1 MAYVYSSSNVLFSKK
16 QIGVYHQI
24 HLPRQTALLPDRH
37 FSMPSWP
44 HPYLRNSHLLIYLCQ
59 ADFSVSVCCC
69 QCIRQI
75 DAKPGNPVFQYH
87 QLQIALRLASQAGI
101 YGFAHSGVGTS
112 IYVVLKTYS
121 GYPWG
126 LCTSYIFHTDGF
138 QALCHLGICHCRNTT
153 EPYCQYPLQ
162 TVFSLVLHLIL
173 QSLIL
178 HPYPLSLS

>member
-1 MAYVYSSSNVLFSKK
+1 M
-16 QIGVYHQI
+16 
-24 HLPRQTALLPDRH
+24 RQPCCN
-37 FSMPSWP
+37 P
-44 HPYLRNSHLLIYLCQ
+44 HLLIYLCQ
-59 ADFSVSVCCC
+59 ANFSVSVCCR

-87 QLQIALRLASQAGI
+87 QLQIALCLASQAGI

-126 LCTSYIFHTDGF
+126 LCTLYIFHSDGF
-138 QALCHLGICHCRNTT
+138 QALCHLSICHCRNAT

-162 TVFSLVLHLIL
+162 TVFSLVFHPIL
-173 QSLIL
+173 QSLIPL
-178 HPYPLSLS
+178 LVQQPAFIPYSSRYAVEFSGKHMDGEMLP